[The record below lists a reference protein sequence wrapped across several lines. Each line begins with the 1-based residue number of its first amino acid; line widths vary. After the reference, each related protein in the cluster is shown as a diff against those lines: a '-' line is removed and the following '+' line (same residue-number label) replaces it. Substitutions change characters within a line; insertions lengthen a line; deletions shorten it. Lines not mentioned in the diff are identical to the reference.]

1 MTTLNPTP
9 YQDPVI
15 NAYIEM
21 IKKYTGNTIKKFY
34 QGDPI
39 RIPVSNMPAIIV
51 AKRQTMTSYATNA
64 EDSHKVTL
72 VITVVADIRNDISQD
87 TALVPG
93 MGALYDLMEG
103 RDPTTLQLKP
113 SSLLSIIRHN
123 VDVNQQ
129 FQLFTDVDTPTKID
143 YSMTL
148 GKRGEDMFGL
158 EGSLTTVCTCI
169 QLR

>member
-1 MTTLNPTP
+1 MPAPDSKP

-15 NAYIEM
+15 GAYIAL
-21 IKKYTGNTIKKFY
+21 IKQYTGNTIKKFY

-51 AKRQTMTSYATNA
+51 AKRQTMISPATNA

-72 VITVVADIRNDISQD
+72 VITVVADIREDISLD
-87 TALVPG
+87 TSLVPG
-93 MGALYDLMEG
+93 MGALYDIMEG
-103 RDPTTLQLKP
+103 RDPATLQLKP

-123 VDVNQQ
+123 VDVNAQL
-129 FQLFTDVDTPTKID
+129 QLFIDVDTPTKID

-148 GKRGEDMFGL
+148 GKRGEDMFGI
-158 EGSLTTVCTCI
+158 EGALTTVCTCI
-169 QLR
+169 QVR